1 MFVSKV
7 LLIRRANLALAPLA
21 LLASK
26 ADAQQLR
33 QIETVRGTNAF
44 CVLNLPDGNY
54 SHLYEGRFDRS
65 DGTLRKMTSRL
76 FLRHNP
82 YEWAELRA
90 LVPISTPAYMERLFT
105 ASGSAPR
112 TVIRVPQIKMNS
124 TATGSRMVLTAGGRE
139 IVREIMLPFP
149 ILAAGPA
156 EFEFGPETRAM
167 FDVPFTLSFQ
177 DRFGKLYYKASFKPD
192 PAFEEERGNKL
203 VQLLDA
209 KYSGLPAASAQLPK
223 ECRIERN

>member
-1 MFVSKV
+1 MLVSKLIV
-7 LLIRRANLALAPLA
+7 LMRTALALVPLA
-21 LLASK
+21 LLATA

-44 CVLNLPDGNY
+44 CVVNLPDGHY
-54 SHLYEGRFDRS
+54 SHVYEGRFDRS

-82 YEWAELRA
+82 YEWAELKA

-105 ASGSAPR
+105 ASGSAQR
-112 TVIRVPQIKMNS
+112 TVIRIPRIKMDGR
-124 TATGSRMVLTAGGRE
+124 ATDSRMVLTAGGRE
-139 IVREIMLPFP
+139 VVRKIMLPFP
-149 ILAAGPA
+149 VLGAGPA

-167 FDVPFTLSFQ
+167 FDVPFTLSFH

-192 PAFEEERGNKL
+192 PAFEEQRGNRL